1 MNRAVLRLAGLG
13 VILCALMLG
22 ALMLHVPGSH
32 SVGSPLRT
40 NIFVGVLV
48 AGAAVYF
55 LCVRLVLRNRLPASA
70 IWIVLGVAMI
80 MRAVLLPVPP
90 FLSGDIFRYVWDG
103 EVQAAGINPYRYIPA
118 DPALAALRTPA
129 IYSRI
134 NRKTY
139 ARTIYPPV
147 AEIVFAIVTRI
158 SRTVIG
164 MKIAMVAFEA
174 VAVLCLLRLLAI
186 GGLPLERV
194 LIYAW
199 NPLALWAFAGNG
211 HVDAIAIG
219 LLALALLCRAR
230 HRDGFAGMILGCA
243 TLVKFLPIVAAPAFL
258 RGGRLW
264 RPLLAGGVTL
274 VLLYTLYSSVGLHVL
289 GYLPGYGAEEGLDSG
304 SGFWLL
310 AGFSQ
315 ILPLSRWVVL
325 IYVLAA
331 VGGFGWL
338 AFWIARGRF
347 RQAENDVVTLCR
359 DTAILA
365 AGATII
371 VSPHYTWYFAWLAVP
386 CVVAPLPSVIWLSA
400 APVLL
405 YLDPF
410 QERFFWPSLV
420 YLPAIALALAG
431 LWRRQTMPRAAIAA
445 SQGNL

>member
-13 VILCALMLG
+13 VLLCALMLG

-40 NIFVGVLV
+40 NIFVGVLA
-48 AGAAVYF
+48 AGVAVYF
-55 LCVRLVLRNRLPASA
+55 LCVKLVLRNRLPARA
-70 IWIVLGVAMI
+70 IWIVLGVAVI

-90 FLSGDIFRYVWDG
+90 FLSGDVFRYVWDG
-103 EVQAAGINPYRYIPA
+103 EVQAAGINPYRYVPA
-118 DPALAALRTPA
+118 DPALASLRTPA
-129 IYSRI
+129 IYPRI

-139 ARTIYPPV
+139 ARTIYPPA
-147 AEIVFAIVTRI
+147 AELVFAIVTRI
-158 SRTVIG
+158 SRTIIG

-174 VAVLCLLRLLAI
+174 VAILCLLRLLMIA
-186 GGLPLERV
+186 GLPPERV

-211 HVDAIAIG
+211 HADAIAIG

-230 HRDGFAGMILGCA
+230 HRDGFAGMILAFA
-243 TLVKFLPIVAAPAFL
+243 TLVKFLPVVVAPAFL

-264 RPLLAGGVTL
+264 RPFLAGGMTI
-274 VLLYTLYSSVGLHVL
+274 VLLYMLYNSVGWHVL
-289 GYLPGYGAEEGLDSG
+289 GYLPGYGAEEGLDNG

-315 ILPLSRWVVL
+315 IFPLSRWVVL
-325 IYVLAA
+325 IYLLAA

-338 AFWIARGRF
+338 TFWIARGKF
-347 RQAENDVVTLCR
+347 RPTGNEIVTLCR
-359 DTAILA
+359 DSAILA
-365 AGATII
+365 ACATII
-371 VSPHYTWYFAWLAVP
+371 VSPHYAWYFAWLAVP
-386 CVVAPLPSVIWLSA
+386 CVVAPLPAVIWLSA

-420 YLPAIALALAG
+420 YLPAIALALASF
-431 LWRRQTMPRAAIAA
+431 WRHRPLPRAAIAA
-445 SQGNL
+445 SQGSP